1 MSDAEDMSEII
12 AEFLVESRENLDR
25 LDEEFVTLEQDPT
38 SAELLGSIFRTVHTI
53 KGTAAF
59 LDFTRLEQLTHAGEN
74 LLSLMRDG
82 AMSLDSTLTT
92 VLLQMV
98 DRVRA
103 ILDVV
108 EAEGTDAGMDVA
120 EMSARL
126 IALANGDTG
135 PSPEPTPAARPAE
148 TAPAVEAVEEA
159 ETAPAVEA
167 VEEAETA
174 PAVEA
179 VEEAETAPAVEAEAP
194 ETAAEVEIAA
204 ETGDPVDEP
213 GVDTAEAAA
222 HESPG
227 AEISLAELDQLVHEL
242 EAAEAP
248 PVLAF
253 VDAPPAPTVAP
264 APVPPAPAPAAAAGA
279 APAAP
284 TAEHGADGDKPTGAA
299 GRSSTET
306 SIRVDVALL
315 DRLMNLVS
323 ELVLARNQI
332 NQNTGSDASAGLQ
345 AAAQQLDI
353 VTGDLQQALM
363 ETRMQPIGNLWNR
376 LPRMIRDL
384 ATQLDKRVS
393 LEMEGSE
400 TELDKTLLEAIRD
413 PLTHIIRNA
422 VDHGLEDAAARLAAG
437 KPETGTVSLR
447 ARHEGGQVIVEIS
460 DDGAGLNLEAIGA
473 KVVDRGL
480 MSAEAVADLSERELA
495 NLVFLPGLSTAKAIT
510 KVSGRGVGMDVVK
523 RSIDEIG
530 GTIDIQTELGKGTV
544 FTLRIPLTLAII
556 PALRVRCADER
567 YLIPQLNVLELH
579 RVDPTAPIEL
589 VGDTP
594 LYRLR
599 GELLPLLHWSDV
611 LADGPLPA
619 KVWTDKYIVVL
630 EANGRIFGFVVD
642 AVENTEEIVVKPLR
656 AHLKDLD
663 TFAGSTVLG
672 DGSVALILDPI
683 GITRVVDLQAG
694 DEPTRGGEHDQFRIK
709 AGHETVL
716 VCTSGSTRIG
726 FPLDGITRL
735 ESIPLTSIE
744 HASGVEVVTYRG
756 RLMRLVRLQ
765 SLLPGGGWS
774 GGGGGGFDDMVEA
787 EAARSL
793 LVLVHESDDDVAG
806 IVVDRIIEVSD
817 ADPNGSRPGNYPVR
831 VSVLID
837 GRVTDV
843 IDIEAVV
850 AATRGDTPAMSGAW

>member
-74 LLSLMRDG
+74 LLSLLRDG

-126 IALANGDTG
+126 IALANGDAPPAPASASAADEADEIDG
-135 PSPEPTPAARPAE
+135 PVDADEYADDVEPTVEVELDADDEPAAATDDAEPTDEAQPVGEPSEPAL
-148 TAPAVEAVEEA
+148 
-159 ETAPAVEA
+159 
-167 VEEAETA
+167 
-174 PAVEA
+174 
-179 VEEAETAPAVEAEAP
+179 
-194 ETAAEVEIAA
+194 
-204 ETGDPVDEP
+204 
-213 GVDTAEAAA
+213 
-222 HESPG
+222 
-227 AEISLAELDQLVHEL
+227 SLAELDHLVDEL
-242 EAAEAP
+242 QAAEAP

-253 VDAPPAPTVAP
+253 VEAPTAP
-264 APVPPAPAPAAAAGA
+264 TTRVVPAPAAAASP
-279 APAAP
+279 APAVHA
-284 TAEHGADGDKPTGAA
+284 ADLGGEADKPAAA
-299 GRSSTET
+299 GGGKSSTET

-393 LEMEGSE
+393 LEMEGAE

-422 VDHGLEDAAARLAAG
+422 VDHGLEDAAVRLAAG

-447 ARHEGGQVIVEIS
+447 ARHEGGQVIMEIS

-611 LADGPLPA
+611 LADGPTPA

-694 DEPTRGGEHDQFRIK
+694 DEQTRGGDPDQFRVK

-716 VCTSGSTRIG
+716 VCTSGSTRVG

-735 ESIPLTSIE
+735 ESIPLDSIE

-765 SLLPGGGWS
+765 TMLPGGGWS
-774 GGGGGGFDDMVEA
+774 GGGGGFDDMVEA

-793 LVLVHESDDDVAG
+793 LVLVHETEDDVAG

-817 ADPNGSRPGNYPVR
+817 ADPNGARPGNYPVR

-837 GRVTDV
+837 GKVTDV

>member
-59 LDFTRLEQLTHAGEN
+59 LDFSRLEQLTHAGEN
-74 LLSLMRDG
+74 LLSLLRDG

-126 IALANGDTG
+126 IALANGESGTAPG
-135 PSPEPTPAARPAE
+135 PAPSSPGADPEPAAVPAAEADDDAQPA
-148 TAPAVEAVEEA
+148 
-159 ETAPAVEA
+159 
-167 VEEAETA
+167 
-174 PAVEA
+174 
-179 VEEAETAPAVEAEAP
+179 
-194 ETAAEVEIAA
+194 
-204 ETGDPVDEP
+204 
-213 GVDTAEAAA
+213 AEAAPTA
-222 HESPG
+222 QIDEADEADEIDGADEPAAPAADDGESVDAVATPAGEG
-227 AEISLAELDQLVHEL
+227 AEPEISLAELDHLVDEL
-242 EAAEAP
+242 ETNEAP

-253 VDAPPAPTVAP
+253 VEAPPAPT
-264 APVPPAPAPAAAAGA
+264 APVPSAPAAAAPAPAPAPAAAAA
-279 APAAP
+279 D
-284 TAEHGADGDKPTGAA
+284 HGGDGDKPAGGA
-299 GRSSTET
+299 GKSSTET

-393 LEMEGSE
+393 LEMEGAE

-530 GTIDIQTELGKGTV
+530 GTIDIQTELGRGTV

-611 LADGPLPA
+611 LADGPSPA

-694 DEPTRGGEHDQFRIK
+694 DESTRGADPDQFRVK

-716 VCTSGSTRIG
+716 VCTSGATRVG

-735 ESIPLTSIE
+735 ESIPLDSIE

-756 RLMRLVRLQ
+756 RLMRLVRLH
-765 SLLPGGGWS
+765 SMLPGGGWS
-774 GGGGGGFDDMVEA
+774 GGGGGFDDMVEA

-793 LVLVHESDDDVAG
+793 LVLVHETDDDVAG

-817 ADPNGSRPGNYPVR
+817 ADPNGARPGSYPVR

-837 GRVTDV
+837 GKVTDV

>member
-59 LDFTRLEQLTHAGEN
+59 LDFSRLEQLTHAGEN
-74 LLSLMRDG
+74 LLSLLRDG

-126 IALANGDTG
+126 IALANGDA
-135 PSPEPTPAARPAE
+135 PPAPAPVESSAPAEAADAVEPAADTDGPESELDLDAG
-148 TAPAVEAVEEA
+148 VEAVE
-159 ETAPAVEA
+159 
-167 VEEAETA
+167 
-174 PAVEA
+174 
-179 VEEAETAPAVEAEAP
+179 P
-194 ETAAEVEIAA
+194 ER
-204 ETGDPVDEP
+204 P
-213 GVDTAEAAA
+213 
-222 HESPG
+222 
-227 AEISLAELDQLVHEL
+227 EISLAELDDLVGAL
-242 EAAEAP
+242 QAAEPP

-253 VDAPPAPTVAP
+253 VEAPTTPEITA
-264 APVPPAPAPAAAAGA
+264 AAPAPAPAPAGGESDK
-279 APAAP
+279 PAAS
-284 TAEHGADGDKPTGAA
+284 GK
-299 GRSSTET
+299 SSTEN

-384 ATQLDKRVS
+384 ATQLDKRIS
-393 LEMEGSE
+393 LEMEGAE

-422 VDHGLEDAAARLAAG
+422 VDHGLEDAASRLAVG

-480 MSAEAVADLSERELA
+480 MTAEAVADMSERELA
-495 NLVFLPGLSTAKAIT
+495 SLVFLPGLSTAKAIT

-611 LADGPLPA
+611 LADDPGPA
-619 KVWTDKYIVVL
+619 RVWTDKYIVVL

-694 DEPTRGGEHDQFRIK
+694 DEQTRGGDPDQFRVK
-709 AGHETVL
+709 SGHETVL
-716 VCTSGSTRIG
+716 VCTSGTTRVG

-765 SLLPGGGWS
+765 TMLPGGGWS
-774 GGGGGGFDDMVEA
+774 GGGGGFDDMVAA
-787 EAARSL
+787 EEVRSL
-793 LVLVHESDDDVAG
+793 LVLVHETEDDVAG

-817 ADPNGSRPGNYPVR
+817 ADPNGARPGNYPVR

-837 GRVTDV
+837 GKVTDV

>member
-1 MSDAEDMSEII
+1 
-12 AEFLVESRENLDR
+12 
-25 LDEEFVTLEQDPT
+25 
-38 SAELLGSIFRTVHTI
+38 
-53 KGTAAF
+53 
-59 LDFTRLEQLTHAGEN
+59 
-74 LLSLMRDG
+74 
-82 AMSLDSTLTT
+82 
-92 VLLQMV
+92 
-98 DRVRA
+98 
-103 ILDVV
+103 
-108 EAEGTDAGMDVA
+108 
-120 EMSARL
+120 
-126 IALANGDTG
+126 
-135 PSPEPTPAARPAE
+135 
-148 TAPAVEAVEEA
+148 
-159 ETAPAVEA
+159 
-167 VEEAETA
+167 
-174 PAVEA
+174 
-179 VEEAETAPAVEAEAP
+179 
-194 ETAAEVEIAA
+194 
-204 ETGDPVDEP
+204 
-213 GVDTAEAAA
+213 
-222 HESPG
+222 
-227 AEISLAELDQLVHEL
+227 
-242 EAAEAP
+242 
-248 PVLAF
+248 
-253 VDAPPAPTVAP
+253 
-264 APVPPAPAPAAAAGA
+264 
-279 APAAP
+279 
-284 TAEHGADGDKPTGAA
+284 
-299 GRSSTET
+299 
-306 SIRVDVALL
+306 
-315 DRLMNLVS
+315 MNLVS

-384 ATQLDKRVS
+384 ATQLDKRIS
-393 LEMEGSE
+393 LEMDGSE

-422 VDHGLEDAAARLAAG
+422 VDHGLEDAASRLAVG

-480 MSAEAVADLSERELA
+480 MTAEAVADMSERELA

-611 LADGPLPA
+611 LADDPGPA
-619 KVWTDKYIVVL
+619 RVWTDKYIVVL

-656 AHLKDLD
+656 AHLKELD

-694 DEPTRGGEHDQFRIK
+694 DEQARAGDPDQFRVK

-716 VCTSGSTRIG
+716 VCTSGTTRVG

-765 SLLPGGGWS
+765 TMLPGGGWS
-774 GGGGGGFDDMVEA
+774 GGGGGFDDMVEA
-787 EAARSL
+787 EEVRSL
-793 LVLVHESDDDVAG
+793 LVLVHETEDDVAG
-806 IVVDRIIEVSD
+806 IVVDRIIEVSA
-817 ADPNGSRPGNYPVR
+817 ADPSGARPGNYPVR
-831 VSVLID
+831 LSVLID
-837 GRVTDV
+837 GKVTDV

>member
-59 LDFTRLEQLTHAGEN
+59 LDFSRLEQLTHAGEN

-108 EAEGTDAGMDVA
+108 EAEGSDAGMDVA

-126 IALANGDTG
+126 IALANGDSG
-135 PSPEPTPAARPAE
+135 PALEPAPAE
-148 TAPAVEAVEEA
+148 VVAATEVEVEA
-159 ETAPAVEA
+159 AV
-167 VEEAETA
+167 VT
-174 PAVEA
+174 
-179 VEEAETAPAVEAEAP
+179 
-194 ETAAEVEIAA
+194 EVEPG
-204 ETGDPVDEP
+204 TGGAVDGSTDEP
-213 GVDTAEAAA
+213 GQ
-222 HESPG
+222 P
-227 AEISLAELDQLVHEL
+227 EISLAELDHLVDEL
-242 EAAEAP
+242 QAVDAP

-253 VDAPPAPTVAP
+253 VEAPPAPVAP
-264 APVPPAPAPAAAAGA
+264 AAAPAPAPAADHGVEGDKPAAGA
-279 APAAP
+279 A
-284 TAEHGADGDKPTGAA
+284 GK
-299 GRSSTET
+299 SSTET
-306 SIRVDVALL
+306 TIRVDVALL

-393 LEMEGSE
+393 LEMEGAE

-422 VDHGLEDAAARLAAG
+422 VDHGLEDAPVRMATG

-460 DDGAGLNLEAIGA
+460 DDGAGLDLEAIAA

-611 LADGPLPA
+611 LADGPTPA
-619 KVWTDKYIVVL
+619 RVWTDKYIVVL

-663 TFAGSTVLG
+663 TFTGSTVLG

-694 DEPTRGGEHDQFRIK
+694 DEQARSGEPDQFRVK

-716 VCTSGSTRIG
+716 VCTSGSTRVG

-735 ESIPLTSIE
+735 ESIPLDSIE

-756 RLMRLVRLQ
+756 RLMRLVRLNTM
-765 SLLPGGGWS
+765 LPGGGWS
-774 GGGGGGFDDMVEA
+774 GGGGGFDDMVA
-787 EAARSL
+787 TEAANSL

-817 ADPNGSRPGNYPVR
+817 ADPNGARPGNYPVR

-837 GRVTDV
+837 GKVTDV

>member
-74 LLSLMRDG
+74 LLSLLRDG

-126 IALANGDTG
+126 IALANGDAV
-135 PSPEPTPAARPAE
+135 PAA
-148 TAPAVEAVEEA
+148 APA
-159 ETAPAVEA
+159 PA
-167 VEEAETA
+167 
-174 PAVEA
+174 
-179 VEEAETAPAVEAEAP
+179 
-194 ETAAEVEIAA
+194 AAAHV
-204 ETGDPVDEP
+204 
-213 GVDTAEAAA
+213 AEAADEIDDPA
-222 HESPG
+222 DDADEDLDEAQAPVEPELDVEPEPPAG
-227 AEISLAELDQLVHEL
+227 AELDTDAAPAAAGPALSLAELDHLVDEL
-242 EAAEAP
+242 QAAEAP

-253 VDAPPAPTVAP
+253 VEAPSAPTTPVMPAAAAAP
-264 APVPPAPAPAAAAGA
+264 AAEAAAPAPAPAA
-279 APAAP
+279 PADLGSDA
-284 TAEHGADGDKPTGAA
+284 DKPTAGGGA
-299 GRSSTET
+299 GKSSTET
-306 SIRVDVALL
+306 TIRVDVALL

-332 NQNTGSDASAGLQ
+332 NQNTGSDASAGLT

-384 ATQLDKRVS
+384 ANQLDKRIS
-393 LEMEGSE
+393 LEMEGAE

-556 PALRVRCADER
+556 PALRVRCAQER

-611 LADGPLPA
+611 LADGPTPA

-694 DEPTRGGEHDQFRIK
+694 DEQTRGGDPDQFRVK

-716 VCTSGSTRIG
+716 VCTSGSTRVG

-735 ESIPLTSIE
+735 ESIPLDSIE

-765 SLLPGGGWS
+765 SMLPGGGWS
-774 GGGGGGFDDMVEA
+774 GGGGGFDDMVEA

-793 LVLVHESDDDVAG
+793 LVLVHETEDDVAG

-817 ADPNGSRPGNYPVR
+817 ADPSGARPGSYPVR

-837 GRVTDV
+837 GKVTDV